1 MLSSGQSTW
10 PHILVLLI
18 LYKFTISASKS
29 VSYTKHCASVVPEA
43 TPTTYDTN
51 VTFSELDTLNSFVPE
66 GRRIFRQNSSV
77 TSLNFRSVGRIYE
90 TDLKGVYKIDAE
102 LRIRVYNYIDDTYD
116 FVSTSTQGRS
126 SRRPRRFERLIFLI
140 HGFWSESSG
149 KGCLVGSAPWYSSK
163 VYSVPEVTW
172 YEYKLI
178 SEETVKEYYVFHN
191 AESSVPGS
199 KLGKICS
206 FFNKMHLSDFS
217 LEYARSCNS
226 SLRKCS
232 LLDGVDKY
240 SPGYVSLY
248 IIQCN
253 EYRKMMRILVRLPT
267 PGYDERYDML
277 DPNTTLVGEGLW
289 DEKTNSLVI
298 VACRTSSSSSSGD
311 AHLGDCSFR
320 LSLYYPSVWS
330 IKTRDKVVGR
340 IWTNKTAQDV
350 GYFDPINFRNS
361 VGFIKVPG
369 FKYEYTEIEK
379 VNKLCPTKALTRGER
394 YPSGEFYDMRFDMSL
409 QDSEYIGGGSAKPIF
424 IGNKSYLDYSVFRTN
439 SRQGGNGE
447 NVKSEVEF
455 ENVVSDNVQL
465 NVSYKLG
472 ISLMSGVKS
481 GSGRHSILHTSFRPH
496 GYIIISAEGVY
507 DSGTG
512 SLCMTGC
519 RNLAFRNF
527 QDCDIVL
534 HFHFPG
540 STRAKGGFMKGS
552 IQSTRNQS
560 DPHFFEQLNMTSSA
574 STSSEERQSLWRI
587 DLEIT
592 MVLICNMNAC
602 ILVCFQLYH
611 MKRYPSTVPHM
622 SLVMLVILALGH
634 LIPLVLNFEALSM
647 APQNTQTIK
656 LGRFEWLEVNEVIVR
671 VATMVAFIMQFRLLQ
686 LAWTARHA
694 GQSTD
699 PDISVAEIK
708 TLLVLLP
715 IYIVGGMD
723 AYLLKWEKFNYSKSS
738 RALNYSRVQY
748 QQYTLWGYLRSY
760 ATLIL
765 DGFLFPQ
772 VILNL
777 FQMSRQSALSM
788 PFILGTTLVHSVP
801 HAYHLYVNN
810 YVYANPSADFYS
822 AAWDTI
828 IPLASFLLVAVI
840 YLQQRYGGLVILPT
854 KFRDLELYAK
864 VPEA

>member
-1 MLSSGQSTW
+1 
-10 PHILVLLI
+10 
-18 LYKFTISASKS
+18 
-29 VSYTKHCASVVPEA
+29 
-43 TPTTYDTN
+43 
-51 VTFSELDTLNSFVPE
+51 
-66 GRRIFRQNSSV
+66 
-77 TSLNFRSVGRIYE
+77 
-90 TDLKGVYKIDAE
+90 
-102 LRIRVYNYIDDTYD
+102 
-116 FVSTSTQGRS
+116 
-126 SRRPRRFERLIFLI
+126 
-140 HGFWSESSG
+140 
-149 KGCLVGSAPWYSSK
+149 
-163 VYSVPEVTW
+163 
-172 YEYKLI
+172 
-178 SEETVKEYYVFHN
+178 
-191 AESSVPGS
+191 
-199 KLGKICS
+199 
-206 FFNKMHLSDFS
+206 
-217 LEYARSCNS
+217 
-226 SLRKCS
+226 
-232 LLDGVDKY
+232 
-240 SPGYVSLY
+240 
-248 IIQCN
+248 
-253 EYRKMMRILVRLPT
+253 
-267 PGYDERYDML
+267 ML

-298 VACRTSSSSSSGD
+298 VACRISSSSSSGD

-330 IKTRDKVVGR
+330 IKNRDKVVGR

-379 VNKLCPTKALTRGER
+379 VYKLCPKKALTRGER

-409 QDSEYIGGGSAKPIF
+409 QDSEYIGGASAKPIF

-560 DPHFFEQLNMTSSA
+560 DPLFFEQLNMTSSA

-592 MVLICNMNAC
+592 MVLISNMNAC
-602 ILVCFQLYH
+602 ILV
-611 MKRYPSTVPHM
+611 S
-622 SLVMLVILALGH
+622 
-634 LIPLVLNFEALSM
+634 
-647 APQNTQTIK
+647 
-656 LGRFEWLEVNEVIVR
+656 

-708 TLLVLLP
+708 TLLILLP

-723 AYLLKWEKFNYSKSS
+723 AYLLKWEKYNYSKSS

-801 HAYHLYVNN
+801 HANHLYVNN

-854 KFRDLELYAK
+854 KFRDLELYAI

>member
-10 PHILVLLI
+10 PRILVLLI
-18 LYKFTISASKS
+18 LYKLTISASKS

-66 GRRIFRQNSSV
+66 GRRIFRENSSV

-102 LRIRVYNYIDDTYD
+102 LRIR
-116 FVSTSTQGRS
+116 
-126 SRRPRRFERLIFLI
+126 I

-163 VYSVPEVTW
+163 ESLSHLNDDSYFNPISVYSVPEVTW

-226 SLRKCS
+226 SLRNCS
-232 LLDGVDKY
+232 LLDRVDKY

-298 VACRTSSSSSSGD
+298 VACRISSSSSSGD

-330 IKTRDKVVGR
+330 IKNRDKVVGR

-379 VNKLCPTKALTRGER
+379 VYKLCPKKALTRGER

-439 SRQGGNGE
+439 SRLGGNGE

-540 STRAKGGFMKGS
+540 STRAKGGFMKGI

-560 DPHFFEQLNMTSSA
+560 DPLFFEQLNMTSSA

-592 MVLICNMNAC
+592 
-602 ILVCFQLYH
+602 
-611 MKRYPSTVPHM
+611 RT
-622 SLVMLVILALGH
+622 
-634 LIPLVLNFEALSM
+634 
-647 APQNTQTIK
+647 
-656 LGRFEWLEVNEVIVR
+656 
-671 VATMVAFIMQFRLLQ
+671 
-686 LAWTARHA
+686 
-694 GQSTD
+694 
-699 PDISVAEIK
+699 
-708 TLLVLLP
+708 
-715 IYIVGGMD
+715 
-723 AYLLKWEKFNYSKSS
+723 
-738 RALNYSRVQY
+738 
-748 QQYTLWGYLRSY
+748 
-760 ATLIL
+760 
-765 DGFLFPQ
+765 
-772 VILNL
+772 
-777 FQMSRQSALSM
+777 
-788 PFILGTTLVHSVP
+788 
-801 HAYHLYVNN
+801 
-810 YVYANPSADFYS
+810 
-822 AAWDTI
+822 
-828 IPLASFLLVAVI
+828 
-840 YLQQRYGGLVILPT
+840 
-854 KFRDLELYAK
+854 
-864 VPEA
+864 